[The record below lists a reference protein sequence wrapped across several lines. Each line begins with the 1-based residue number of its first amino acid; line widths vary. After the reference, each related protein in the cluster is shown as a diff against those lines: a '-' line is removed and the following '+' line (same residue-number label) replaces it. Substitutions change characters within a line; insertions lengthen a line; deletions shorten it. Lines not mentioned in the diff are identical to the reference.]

1 MQYNTQIVRESKWR
15 WNKEDNILVYDN
27 IQPCRWLS
35 IDRHHLLFDGTEN
48 SCITRL
54 LQHYKTVTDP
64 SQSPKG
70 LCNNIRSYTAS
81 TIFDVIDCHIGYHQH
96 HSLNHSYDNSVIIA
110 QCKDTIHEIVSHFDP
125 TIVIMA
131 IPILSRAMK

>member
-1 MQYNTQIVRESKWR
+1 MQYNTQIVGESKWR
-15 WNKEDNILVYDN
+15 WNKEDNILLCDN

-54 LQHYKTVTDP
+54 LQYYKTVTDP
-64 SQSPKG
+64 TQSPKG
-70 LCNNIRSYTAS
+70 LYDYIHSYTAS
-81 TIFDVIDCHIGYHQH
+81 TSFDVIDYHIGCHHH
-96 HSLNHSYDNSVIIA
+96 HSHNHSYDNSSIIA
-110 QCKDTIHEIVSHFDP
+110 QCKDTIHEIVSPFDP

-131 IPILSRAMK
+131 SLIVYQAM